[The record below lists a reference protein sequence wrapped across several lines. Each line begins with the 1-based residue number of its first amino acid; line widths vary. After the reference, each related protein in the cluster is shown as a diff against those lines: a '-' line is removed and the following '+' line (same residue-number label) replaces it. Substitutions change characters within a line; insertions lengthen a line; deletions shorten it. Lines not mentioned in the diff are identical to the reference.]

1 MDQHYSKDCL
11 EQVKKQDTTERK
23 QKLEDY
29 KKLQFG
35 QLRILKTKP

>member
-11 EQVKKQDTTERK
+11 EQVNEQDTTERK

-29 KKLQFG
+29 KKLQSG